1 MIRFSRRVGRCPT
14 RCRIGQQ
21 APLDTELELTPR
33 QRSCVQLKRVACLL
47 AVFVPFETAQRLL
60 YQLMGIRVCK
70 DTIWDWVQEAGQSA
84 IDTLDDQLDSLTQA
98 KPVAVESMDSSIE
111 QLPLLI
117 GADGVMAP
125 FRREKG
131 SPKGATLWREVKV
144 ALVARI
150 RPRCTKRRN
159 DSEQTETSVGPK
171 EISRMSWNH

>member
-1 MIRFSRRVGRCPT
+1 
-14 RCRIGQQ
+14 
-21 APLDTELELTPR
+21 
-33 QRSCVQLKRVACLL
+33 
-47 AVFVPFETAQRLL
+47 
-60 YQLMGIRVCK
+60 MGIRVCK
-70 DTIWDWVQEAGQSA
+70 DTIWDWVQEAVQSA

-131 SPKGATLWREVKV
+131 SPKGATLCREVKV

-159 DSEQTETSVGPK
+159 DSEQTETSVGPN